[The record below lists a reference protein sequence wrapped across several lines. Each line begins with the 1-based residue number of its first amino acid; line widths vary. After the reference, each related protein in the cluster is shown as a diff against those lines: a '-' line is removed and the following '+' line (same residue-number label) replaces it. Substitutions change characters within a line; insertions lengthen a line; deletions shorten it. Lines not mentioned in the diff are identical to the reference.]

1 MDEVDKRLLS
11 IQPPDV
17 IDREGPKEH
26 QGPQTLLERCS
37 CKYIKMIAPFFTHCK
52 TCILA
57 QECRNFL
64 LYYVPATLI
73 GILPDQYFCHI
84 LLLVKGIR
92 LLLGTNI
99 TPSDVEVADQLLK
112 LFYKLYE
119 EYYGKHMNGT
129 IIVMHTCI

>member
-1 MDEVDKRLLS
+1 
-11 IQPPDV
+11 
-17 IDREGPKEH
+17 
-26 QGPQTLLERCS
+26 
-37 CKYIKMIAPFFTHCK
+37 MIVPFFTHCK
-52 TCILA
+52 TYILA

-64 LYYVPATLI
+64 LYYVPVTLI

-99 TPSDVEVADQLLK
+99 TPSDVEVAEQLLK

-119 EYYGKHMNGT
+119 EYYGKHTNGI
-129 IIVMHTCI
+129 IIVRHTCI